1 MIRFPMQSK
10 VKTVIPRTKESRVR
24 TIFRPKE
31 PLPPPPPPV
40 EESAAD
46 EEVVHTAEGES
57 PGISHLAAS
66 IPGEQLTLAANDE
79 PTQP

>member
-31 PLPPPPPPV
+31 PLPPPPPV

-66 IPGEQLTLAANDE
+66 VPGEQLTLAATED
-79 PTQP
+79 PTKP

>member
-40 EESAAD
+40 EESAPS

-66 IPGEQLTLAANDE
+66 VPGEQIKLIATEE
-79 PTQP
+79 P